1 MDYKIKSEGN
11 IPKSII
17 MNDTHPDIDKKLTEL
32 YSKLSPEERFKKML
46 SMCQTVR
53 EIIISQFPQGLSE
66 TEKRKRLFE
75 IYYRQ
80 DFTEEKF
87 EKLLKKIF
95 PSFP

>member
-1 MDYKIKSEGN
+1 
-11 IPKSII
+11 

-32 YSKLSPEERFKKML
+32 YSQLSPEERFNKML

-53 EIIISQFPQGLSE
+53 EIIISQVPEGLSE
-66 TEKRKRLFE
+66 IEKRKRLFE

-80 DFTEEKF
+80 DFTEEVF
-87 EKLLKKIF
+87 EKLLKKNF